1 MGRYKFSL
9 SARIKGMVEWQLEH
23 YHEDKRQ
30 LEQYKADLIPSPVQ
44 KYSKTAGCSHG
55 ISRSTED
62 ISERIITNAYVL
74 QTERSCRAIETVL
87 ERLDR
92 TDSQLVDLVYW
103 KQSYSAEGAGMKLN
117 LSRTATYNHIN
128 NILCTIALEM
138 GYVSI

>member
-1 MGRYKFSL
+1 MSRYKFAL
-9 SARIKGMVEWQLEH
+9 SAKIKGMVEWQLEH

-30 LEQYKADLIPSPVQ
+30 LEQYKTDLIPSPVQ

-74 QTERSCRAIETVL
+74 QTERSCQAIESVMQ
-87 ERLDR
+87 RLDDIDR
-92 TDSQLVDLVYW
+92 QIVDLVYW
-103 KQSYSAEGAGMKLN
+103 KQSYTAEGAGMKLN